1 MPSTNLRTRI
11 RDRVC
16 RHLPLPF
23 YYGRDFRRI
32 YAFLLKTRHWD
43 SERIEKFKLD
53 RIRALLAHAQQ
64 NVSYYRDLF
73 GELHLDWRDI
83 KTLADFARIPILTK
97 DSLRNRLEDLK
108 ADNFD
113 SYQPLHTQTSGTTSS
128 MTLVYRSRYH
138 EAFRK
143 AQLWRFWNEYGYNFR
158 DRRVN
163 IVCRSFDPKS
173 PVCEYDRLENCL
185 LVNTYH
191 IIRGCRDEILEA
203 IRDFRPKL
211 IWTHSSPLG
220 ILAEHVV
227 SKGLPPFDVPIVATY
242 AEKIYPH
249 IRNILQQAFPARYI
263 EYFANR
269 ENSFASWG
277 ESDDKFYEVSEYCHL
292 EVDRRWGDGVTGD
305 LITTGLHN
313 YAVPLI
319 RYDPGDIVKW
329 HGFTNPEVPYPV
341 IELLGGRGKD
351 ILVSRDGLTV
361 PYFLAYIDSKKF
373 NKLIKYQIE
382 QLNIDEVILRVVPR
396 QNFDRERDEALL
408 LHYASESFANK
419 FRIRLEYVD
428 DIPLTEG
435 GKYRSVISKLAIK
448 HFDQPRRS

>member
-1 MPSTNLRTRI
+1 
-11 RDRVC
+11 
-16 RHLPLPF
+16 
-23 YYGRDFRRI
+23 
-32 YAFLLKTRHWD
+32 
-43 SERIEKFKLD
+43 
-53 RIRALLAHAQQ
+53 
-64 NVSYYRDLF
+64 
-73 GELHLDWRDI
+73 
-83 KTLADFARIPILTK
+83 
-97 DSLRNRLEDLK
+97 
-108 ADNFD
+108 
-113 SYQPLHTQTSGTTSS
+113 
-128 MTLVYRSRYH
+128 
-138 EAFRK
+138 
-143 AQLWRFWNEYGYNFR
+143 
-158 DRRVN
+158 VN

-396 QNFDRERDEALL
+396 QNFDRERDENGTKRCFCTMLQNRLL
-408 LHYASESFANK
+408 INFASASSTSTTSLSQRVVSIAPSFRNWRSSTSINLEGHDRKANA
-419 FRIRLEYVD
+419 
-428 DIPLTEG
+428 PLVGFVITSSILCNKEKG
-435 GKYRSVISKLAIK
+435 RSL
-448 HFDQPRRS
+448 